1 MFNVSKSPNVGTF
14 RNIEHHFNFNFV
26 NREIK
31 SSKSNYYCN
40 LIEEGKGDSSLVW
53 KAVNEA
59 SSRSASS
66 AQSAHP
72 SRSV

>member
-1 MFNVSKSPNVGTF
+1 MIT
-14 RNIEHHFNFNFV
+14 RNFV

-40 LIEEGKGDSSLVW
+40 LIEESKGDSSMVW

-59 SSRSASS
+59 SSR
-66 AQSAHP
+66 
-72 SRSV
+72 